1 MKPRALAVLLLL
13 MTLLCSCSSTLFE
26 LGEVPESKVPQPV
39 LESLAP
45 GEILG
50 KPIRDVRWVA
60 VQDRGEIQL
69 VVFTVT
75 MTMPDNAQ
83 VRLFCHS
90 QVIGGRPGRGGMF
103 PFRPELV
110 FEGALGSGSEAGG
123 VYLSAIGYALDRR
136 IKEIV
141 GITVTGEAVRTEPR
155 DGIWWLEHKPTDG
168 AETWLRAEARDGNE
182 RVLYTIPR
190 AR

>member
-13 MTLLCSCSSTLFE
+13 MTLLCSCASTMFK
-26 LGEVPESKVPQPV
+26 LGEVPESTVPQAALDHV
-39 LESLAP
+39 AP

-50 KPIRDVRWVA
+50 KPIRDVKWVA
-60 VQDRGEIQL
+60 VQDRGEFDL
-69 VVFTVT
+69 VVFTTT
-75 MTMPDNAQ
+75 MTMPDNAEVQ
-83 VRLFCHS
+83 LFCHN
-90 QVIGGRPGRGGMF
+90 QVTDGRLSGGGMF

-110 FEGALGSGSEAGG
+110 FEGALGGGSEGQQ
-123 VYLSAIGYALDRR
+123 VYLEAQGYALDRR

-141 GITVTGEAVRTEPR
+141 GITATGEAVRTEPW

-168 AETWLRAEARDGNE
+168 AETWLRAEALDGNG

-190 AR
+190 PR